1 MQHAP
6 KPASRQA
13 WRRLSA
19 LCLGLLW
26 LFAAPALAAQTPP
39 PQILIL
45 HSYNPEMTWT
55 AGIMAGMGE
64 ALATAEPPPQI
75 HVEYL
80 DAKRNPNR
88 AYLDQVDSLMQHKL
102 RQLRF
107 DLILVSDNEA
117 LAFALRH
124 REQLFPQVP
133 IVFCG
138 ISPAESGQFTAAGNI
153 TGVEEV
159 PSFGETIDL
168 ALQLHPGTRELIFL
182 GRTDDPSEAL
192 TRTLLGELAGHY
204 ANRMRFSF
212 WDDLAAPALETALEQ
227 LSPGQ
232 LVFRLG
238 SIKDQSGRAWSFAES
253 SRFVRQHTAVPQYG
267 FYENALGHG
276 IVGGKLVSA
285 NNQGRLAAQLGL
297 RILSGEA
304 PETISVVS
312 TDSNPYLFDDREL
325 RRFDIRSDQL
335 PEGSLRLFQD
345 PAFYPMHKSDFW
357 ILFGLFAGLCAVAAL
372 LAWNIRVRR
381 NTEQALRESEE
392 RLRLALEGSQD
403 GLWDWDATT
412 GRNIVDERWCAML
425 GYTKAEIREDI
436 EQWAELVHPE
446 DLPLISAAHLEC
458 VEGRT
463 THFAGEFRMR
473 TKAGEWKWILGR
485 GTVVTRSADGRPLRL
500 TGTHKDISGQKAT
513 EQALQT
519 AVAAAESARDK
530 IDAILKSIS
539 DGLIVTDTGGQV
551 LLINDAARRL
561 LDLGSQAVIG
571 RRIGELIAAPAYAAQ
586 LQQILGQGE
595 APVPIDLEL
604 HQREH
609 GELRVL
615 KSRACLM
622 QKQEG
627 GRGGIITILQDVT
640 RLRDMDRMKSEF
652 IATAAHELRTPLA
665 AVLGFTE
672 LLLQEGFNREQQR
685 EFLTIIEERAQ
696 TLTNIVDELLDLSR
710 IESGRLMALDRSLC
724 SLDDLIPPLVAQY
737 RLAASRHRFE
747 IVLDSAP
754 GELWVDRG
762 KIGQVLE
769 NLLSNAVK
777 YSPAGGTIRVS
788 AHQAA
793 GQVEVTVSDQ
803 GIGMTT
809 AQVERIFDKF
819 YRADT
824 GNTAIG
830 GLGLGMAIARNIVE
844 AHTGRIWVDSTP
856 GKGTRVSFTLPLAG
870 G

>member
-1 MQHAP
+1 MQRAP
-6 KPASRQA
+6 KPASRPA
-13 WRRLSA
+13 WRRLAA

-26 LFAAPALAAQTPP
+26 LLAAPALAAQNPP
-39 PQILIL
+39 RQILIL
-45 HSYNPEMTWT
+45 HSYHPEMSWT
-55 AGIMAGMGE
+55 AGIVAGMNE
-64 ALATAEPPPQI
+64 VLATAETPLQT

-80 DAKRNPNR
+80 DAKRNPDR
-88 AYLDQVDSLMQHKL
+88 AYLDQIDALLQHKL
-102 RQLRF
+102 GTLRF
-107 DLILVSDNEA
+107 DLILVSDTEA
-117 LAFALRH
+117 LAFALRR
-124 REQLFPQVP
+124 REQLFARVP

-138 ISPAESGQFTAAGNI
+138 ISPAESSQFTATGNI

-159 PSFGETIDL
+159 PSFHETIDL

-192 TRTLLGELAGHY
+192 TRSLLGELAGQY
-204 ANRMRFSF
+204 AARVRFSF
-212 WDDLAAPALETALEQ
+212 WDDLAAPALETALAQ
-227 LSPGQ
+227 LGPGQ

-238 SIKDQSGRAWSFAES
+238 AIKDANGRAWSFAES
-253 SRFVRQHTAVPQYG
+253 SRFVRQHAAVPQYG

-285 NNQGRLAAQLGL
+285 GNQGRLAARLGL

-304 PETISVVS
+304 PETIAVVS
-312 TDSNPYLFDDREL
+312 DSNPYLFDDREL
-325 RRFDIRSDQL
+325 TRFGIRSAQL
-335 PEGSLRLFQD
+335 PEGSQRLFQA

-357 ILFGLFAGLCAVAAL
+357 LLCGLFTGLCAVAAL

-381 NTEQALRESEE
+381 HAEQALRESEE

-403 GLWDWDATT
+403 GLWDWDVNT
-412 GRNIVDERWCAML
+412 GRNIVDERWCTML
-425 GYTKAEIREDI
+425 GYTKAELREDI
-436 EQWAELVHPE
+436 DQWAELVHPE
-446 DLPLISAAHLEC
+446 DLPLISAAHQEC

-473 TKAGEWKWILGR
+473 TKAGEWKWVLGR
-485 GTVVTRSADGRPLRL
+485 GTVVTRSADGKPLRL

-530 IDAILKSIS
+530 LDAILKSIG
-539 DGLIVTDTGGQV
+539 DGLIVTETGGQV

-561 LDLGSQAVIG
+561 LDLGSQLVIG
-571 RRIGELIAAPAYAAQ
+571 RHVGELITAPAYAAQ
-586 LQQILGQGE
+586 LEQTLGQGE
-595 APVPIDLEL
+595 TPVPIDLEL
-604 HQREH
+604 HQREQ
-609 GELRVL
+609 GELRVIQ
-615 KSRACLM
+615 SRTCLM

-627 GRGGIITILQDVT
+627 GWDGIITILQDVT

-652 IATAAHELRTPLA
+652 ISTAAHELRTPLA

-672 LLLQEGFNREQQR
+672 LLLQEGFEREQQR
-685 EFLTIIEERAQ
+685 EFLAIIEERAQ

-747 IVLDSAP
+747 TVLDSAP

-788 AHQAA
+788 GHRVA
-793 GQVEVTVSDQ
+793 GQVEVEVSDQ
-803 GIGMTT
+803 GIGMTA

-824 GNTAIG
+824 ENTAIG

-844 AHTGRIWVDSTP
+844 AHAGRIWVDSTP
-856 GKGTRVSFTLPLAG
+856 GEGTRVRFSLPLAG